1 MDFCGECLSSPVI
14 KYIVSLRKRF
24 IYSGWKAVKGYA
36 KQAQNNSGE
45 ERRRVP
51 HYAGYKKVLEE

>member
-1 MDFCGECLSSPVI
+1 MKWTFAVNALTFLVI

-36 KQAQNNSGE
+36 KQAQNNSGRNAGMFLIMQDI
-45 ERRRVP
+45 RRD
-51 HYAGYKKVLEE
+51 